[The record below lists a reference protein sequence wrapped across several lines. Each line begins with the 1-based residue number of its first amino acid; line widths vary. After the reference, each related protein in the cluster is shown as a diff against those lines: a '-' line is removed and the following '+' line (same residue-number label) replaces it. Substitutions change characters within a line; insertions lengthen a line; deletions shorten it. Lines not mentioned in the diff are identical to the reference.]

1 MLVNVGEYMKKN
13 IEELDINIHVN
24 IQKLKEGIGQSSDV
38 LFHQFYL
45 GQGKYFAVLIMIE
58 GLTETKFLAE
68 NVIRSL
74 QKSENMREDHLI
86 QDLSTRV
93 LEVNNALAA
102 TYSEIEN
109 ALLIGKSVL
118 LVEGRSVALTLET
131 KKAIQRNVEEPASE
145 TLVRGPRIGFIEEL
159 RSNTA
164 IIRQRA
170 NDPNLIIK
178 ELTLGERN
186 KKKVAV
192 VFIKGLTDEELIN
205 DVLSRLGSI
214 KIDDLQESGYIE
226 QLIEDNPYSIFPQ
239 VQSTER
245 PDRVIAALLEGR
257 ISILLDGTPYAL
269 IVPVTLNLI
278 FQTPEDYYQRW
289 IPSSLLRIL
298 RYIAAAMTIFLPG
311 LYISLASFHPGLLP
325 TKMAVAMAAG
335 RQNIPFPPII
345 EALIMEVTIELLRE
359 AGLRLPRPIGQ
370 TIGLVGG
377 VIIGQAAV
385 QANIVSAVM
394 VIIVS
399 VTAIASFTIPHYDF
413 GLPLRIIRFGSM
425 FCAACLGLFGLM
437 MFFLLILGHMF
448 QLKSF
453 GYNFFT
459 PSFSQ
464 PLKDLKDV
472 IIRAP
477 LRAMK
482 TRPTFFQAK
491 DQKRQR

>member
-1 MLVNVGEYMKKN
+1 
-13 IEELDINIHVN
+13 
-24 IQKLKEGIGQSSDV
+24 
-38 LFHQFYL
+38 
-45 GQGKYFAVLIMIE
+45 MIE

-93 LEVNNALAA
+93 LEVNNASVA
-102 TYSEIEN
+102 TYPEIEN

-118 LVEGRSVALTLET
+118 LVEGRPVALTLET
-131 KKAIQRNVEEPASE
+131 KKTIQRNVEEPASE

-335 RQNIPFPPII
+335 RENIPFPPII

-437 MFFLLILGHMF
+437 MFLLILGHMF

-453 GYNFFT
+453 GYNFL
-459 PSFSQ
+459 
-464 PLKDLKDV
+464 PLV
-472 IIRAP
+472 F
-477 LRAMK
+477 
-482 TRPTFFQAK
+482 PTVE
-491 DQKRQR
+491 RS